1 MIIKNNLLTVE
12 ISSFGA
18 ELKSII
24 KDDIEYLW
32 QGDPK
37 YWKRSSPVLF
47 PIVGRLLDDEYI
59 YNNKTYKLTQHGF
72 ARDCE
77 FMLVKKTNKEGIYL
91 LKENNEILKKY
102 PFKFN
107 LSIGYK
113 LVGNKIVV
121 SWTVENTN
129 TFPMYFQIGG
139 HPAFN
144 FLNNAI
150 IEINKKTNF
159 YELRDSPYI
168 KNIIKDYEVGSISI
182 DNETFINNALIYD
195 NIDQVTLKDN
205 RKAVTI
211 ECNNFPY
218 LGIWTNIVNNMNAPF
233 ICLEPWHGIA
243 DFDNHN
249 KNLIDKVGIKY
260 SIKI

>member
-24 KDDIEYLW
+24 KDDIEFLW

-107 LSIGYK
+107 LSIGY
-113 LVGNKIVV
+113 
-121 SWTVENTN
+121 
-129 TFPMYFQIGG
+129 
-139 HPAFN
+139 
-144 FLNNAI
+144 
-150 IEINKKTNF
+150 
-159 YELRDSPYI
+159 
-168 KNIIKDYEVGSISI
+168 
-182 DNETFINNALIYD
+182 
-195 NIDQVTLKDN
+195 
-205 RKAVTI
+205 
-211 ECNNFPY
+211 
-218 LGIWTNIVNNMNAPF
+218 
-233 ICLEPWHGIA
+233 
-243 DFDNHN
+243 
-249 KNLIDKVGIKY
+249 
-260 SIKI
+260 